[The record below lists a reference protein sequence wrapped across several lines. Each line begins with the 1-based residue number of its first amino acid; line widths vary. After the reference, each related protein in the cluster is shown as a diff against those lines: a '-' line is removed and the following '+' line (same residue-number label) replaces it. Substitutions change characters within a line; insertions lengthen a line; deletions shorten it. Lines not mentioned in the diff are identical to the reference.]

1 MKTTY
6 ETIVIADGNHASI
19 EIPDKKLHGII
30 SANLPLADSKVWHA
44 HPVWFIEPGL
54 KPTGTFKAAE
64 IVFTDAGRIDE
75 AELQRYLKKAVRIQ
89 WDYKNI
95 IKNKGLLELK
105 K

>member
-1 MKTTY
+1 MN
-6 ETIVIADGNHASI
+6 ED
-19 EIPDKKLHGII
+19 I
-30 SANLPLADSKVWHA
+30 SAYHDKQEHSDRLICDQLYDIIDENLPQADSKLWHA